1 MSKRPQATAIT
12 ATNKE
17 TGEVHHYKSMVEAA
31 KVGGFDYQMV
41 QNCVRGL
48 SGSHAGFTFKA
59 VSPLRSVSVLRPR
72 VQEAAQYLNQGLTR
86 AEAAKRMGLSTGTV
100 DVYARQARSLG
111 ILKGVAA

>member
-1 MSKRPQATAIT
+1 MSKRPLATAIT

-48 SGSHAGFTFKA
+48 SGSHAGFTFKP

-72 VQEAAQYLNQGLTR
+72 VQEAAQYLNQGLSHSQT
-86 AEAAKRMGLSTGTV
+86 AKVMGLAVGTIS
-100 DVYARQARSLG
+100 VYARQARCLG
-111 ILKGVAA
+111 VLNA